1 LKLLTSEQNGL
12 QKKVLSST
20 HCEGMVNMVDT
31 IEISRVNIRDSL
43 SVDLSVWMDNP
54 DDWQFQPTLSVAG
67 KTFTVSSKETG
78 AALASIELDDEQL
91 EAVQRDR
98 SAELR
103 VKFQVH
109 GMHGRLKDI
118 QPIIADGKAKKLATA
133 NWKTQQPVTFE

>member
-1 LKLLTSEQNGL
+1 MKLLTNEQSGL

-20 HCEGMVNMVDT
+20 HCEGMVIMVDT

-43 SVDLSVWMDNP
+43 SVDLSVWMNNP

-67 KTFTVSSKETG
+67 NTFAVSIKGDS
-78 AALASIELDDEQL
+78 AALATIELDDEQL

-98 SAELR
+98 TAELR
-103 VKFQVH
+103 IKFQVH